1 MRFGAGWR
9 TTRPAPGGS
18 EVPLMAMDARPK
30 LLRYQTLNPGV
41 GSGRDANAWPYLPT
55 LLPRFAG
62 HSSEC
67 LMLFCS
73 PYVCGVSHMSH
84 VLFAAYHK
92 ARPSRAIN
100 EDVYYYYYCCSSGWG
115 CSEVGQMSI
124 DDGRRCRRR
133 PAEWCDDS
141 YSVQDRRVKTGQDAD
156 MDPGR
161 KGVVPGT

>member
-1 MRFGAGWR
+1 MACVSSWQCLFFRLPSYPPMIPHSTSPPLSLSARRPPSHHRHHACCSPVESSSRFGAGWWVSC
-9 TTRPAPGGS
+9 PAPGGS

-62 HSSEC
+62 HSSGC
-67 LMLFCS
+67 LIVYRS
-73 PYVCGVSHMSH
+73 PCVCGVSRRSH

-100 EDVYYYYYCCSSGWG
+100 
-115 CSEVGQMSI
+115 
-124 DDGRRCRRR
+124 
-133 PAEWCDDS
+133 
-141 YSVQDRRVKTGQDAD
+141 
-156 MDPGR
+156 
-161 KGVVPGT
+161 

>member
-1 MRFGAGWR
+1 
-9 TTRPAPGGS
+9 
-18 EVPLMAMDARPK
+18 MAMDARPK

-67 LMLFCS
+67 PMLFCS

-100 EDVYYYYYCCSSGWG
+100 EDVYYYYYLSFPSPP
-115 CSEVGQMSI
+115 S
-124 DDGRRCRRR
+124 RRL
-133 PAEWCDDS
+133 S
-141 YSVQDRRVKTGQDAD
+141 
-156 MDPGR
+156 
-161 KGVVPGT
+161 

>member
-1 MRFGAGWR
+1 
-9 TTRPAPGGS
+9 
-18 EVPLMAMDARPK
+18 MAMDARPK

-41 GSGRDANAWPYLPT
+41 GSGRDASAWPYLPT

-73 PYVCGVSHMSH
+73 PYICGVSHMSH

-100 EDVYYYYYCCSSGWG
+100 EDVYYYYYYVWRLL
-115 CSEVGQMSI
+115 
-124 DDGRRCRRR
+124 GR
-133 PAEWCDDS
+133 PELEAN
-141 YSVQDRRVKTGQDAD
+141 
-156 MDPGR
+156 
-161 KGVVPGT
+161 

>member
-1 MRFGAGWR
+1 
-9 TTRPAPGGS
+9 
-18 EVPLMAMDARPK
+18 MAMDARPK

-67 LMLFCS
+67 LILYRS
-73 PYVCGVSHMSH
+73 PYARGVPRSSH

-100 EDVYYYYYCCSSGWG
+100 EDVYYYYYYLS
-115 CSEVGQMSI
+115 
-124 DDGRRCRRR
+124 RRR
-133 PAEWCDDS
+133 FLPA
-141 YSVQDRRVKTGQDAD
+141 TF
-156 MDPGR
+156 
-161 KGVVPGT
+161 VVPLAELLPWNGP